1 MPAFAQDK
9 GAASEGGGEASR
21 DIGEDFKLGR
31 AKPITVPKIE
41 DAQTRDLSTDAA
53 KAAAS
58 MAIMTRS
65 ADGKTTTTP
74 PGDALRA
81 IIEKEYGAPAAKPE
95 AGKTSGERAADP
107 EFEATVRFSARMI
120 ASRSPTPRN
129 IRSRRSA
136 ISKAR
141 PRTAVMAHAR
151 AR

>member
-21 DIGEDFKLGR
+21 DIGEDFKLAAPSR
-31 AKPITVPKIE
+31 SVPKIE

-95 AGKTSGERAADP
+95 AGKTSGERAA
-107 EFEATVRFSARMI
+107 
-120 ASRSPTPRN
+120 
-129 IRSRRSA
+129 
-136 ISKAR
+136 
-141 PRTAVMAHAR
+141 
-151 AR
+151 